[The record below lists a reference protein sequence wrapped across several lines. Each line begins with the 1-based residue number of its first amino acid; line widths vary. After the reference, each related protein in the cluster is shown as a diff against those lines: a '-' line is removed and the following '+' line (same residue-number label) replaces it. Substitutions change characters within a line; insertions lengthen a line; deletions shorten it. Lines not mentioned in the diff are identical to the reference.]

1 MIAKN
6 AELVAVSSGH
16 GRSSNEI
23 DQTQLAFLR
32 KCNELTIL

>member
-6 AELVAVSSGH
+6 AEPVVALNGH

-23 DQTQLAFLR
+23 DQTQLAFHK
-32 KCNELTIL
+32 KCNEAITR